1 MYSDDDATTRLFEIR
16 DTATRIASEIGENTR
31 QKRLGYYETSS
42 FYSLFIQL
50 RNLVVSS
57 NLEDR
62 VLCEEVNRIIGLALK
77 NRVHFGFE
85 TLVYLQDEI
94 FHRFNYEL
102 YFPLTKAYVT
112 RMDAWDFATKG
123 YRLDREYSGPVML
136 CPGMEYAPRV
146 RDIIFELTRAGDMC
160 DITRGPA
167 FDAQDGPNV
176 YDKLLMMFSDPS
188 TISLSRYERDAIIAQ
203 LLRLVVA
210 SHICGEIN
218 LESYA
223 WRIVQRVVY
232 GSVYFIDSELFDS
245 LVDAVSLVCESHC
258 HD

>member
-1 MYSDDDATTRLFEIR
+1 MYSDDDATTRLFEISN
-16 DTATRIASEIGENTR
+16 TATRIASETGENTR
-31 QKRLGYYETSS
+31 QKGLGYYETNS

-57 NLEDR
+57 NLGDR

-112 RMDAWDFATKG
+112 KMDAWDLATKG
-123 YRLDREYSGPVML
+123 YRLDAAYSGPVML
-136 CPGMEYAPRV
+136 CPGIEYSPRI
-146 RDIIFELTRAGDMC
+146 RDIIFELTLSGDMC
-160 DITRGPA
+160 DLTRGPA
-167 FDAQDGPNV
+167 FNAPDGPNV
-176 YDKLLMMFSDPS
+176 FDKLLMQFEDKS

-203 LLRLVVA
+203 LLRLVVV

-218 LESYA
+218 LKSYA
-223 WRIVQRVVY
+223 WSVVQRVVF
-232 GSVYFIDSELFDS
+232 GSVYFVESELFDA
-245 LVDAVSLVCESHC
+245 LVDAVSIVCELHC

>member
-1 MYSDDDATTRLFEIR
+1 MCSDDDAKTRLFEISN
-16 DTATRIASEIGENTR
+16 TATRIASETGENTR
-31 QKRLGYYETSS
+31 QKGLGYYETNS
-42 FYSLFIQL
+42 FYSLLVQL

-94 FHRFNYEL
+94 FQMFNYEL

-123 YRLDREYSGPVML
+123 YSLDREYSGPVML

-176 YDKLLMMFSDPS
+176 YDKLLMMFSDRT

-223 WRIVQRVVY
+223 WRVVQRVVFW
-232 GSVYFIDSELFDS
+232 SEYFIESELFDA
-245 LVDAVSLVCESHC
+245 LVDAVSLVCELRC